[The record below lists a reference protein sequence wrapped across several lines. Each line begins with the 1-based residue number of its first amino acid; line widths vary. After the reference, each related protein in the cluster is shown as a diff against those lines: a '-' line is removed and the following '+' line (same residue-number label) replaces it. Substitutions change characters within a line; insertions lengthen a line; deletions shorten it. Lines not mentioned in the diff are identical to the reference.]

1 MYIWRGYTIRRSR
14 AYTREACT
22 PHATNRATRG
32 RKEGTLGVGMD
43 LVRTDGRYQE
53 SGNHLFIYLGRTTYV
68 LRAEKTYQTRE
79 RSHVARRTRKHAAL
93 NMTSQV
99 SMHTD
104 SVLAM

>member
-1 MYIWRGYTIRRSR
+1 MVCISLQ
-14 AYTREACT
+14 A
-22 PHATNRATRG
+22 
-32 RKEGTLGVGMD
+32 
-43 LVRTDGRYQE
+43 YQE
-53 SGNHLFIYLGRTTYV
+53 ASSIYLGRTTYV